1 MAMTHKALLR
11 WGEAEKNGNLLLFLG
26 IFDPLGILK
35 GAPWGP
41 NPLLS
46 TCEFLTTLDLIDG

>member
-1 MAMTHKALLR
+1 MAMTHKAMLH
-11 WGEAEKNGNLLLFLG
+11 WGEAEKNGNFLPFFCF
-26 IFDPLGILK
+26 FDPLGILK

-46 TCEFLTTLDLIDG
+46 ICKFLTALDLID

>member
-1 MAMTHKALLR
+1 MAMTHKALLH

-41 NPLLS
+41 IPLLS
-46 TCEFLTTLDLIDG
+46 TCEFLTTLDLID

>member
-1 MAMTHKALLR
+1 MAMTHKALLH

-46 TCEFLTTLDLIDG
+46 TLDLID